1 MWTTDSAMDKPEAV
15 GNSIRRHQRVPAVVS
30 VVGFA
35 LLTAL
40 AAQVRIPV
48 PGSPVPV
55 TLQTLAVLLVGF
67 CLRPR
72 EAAAAMGLY
81 LVAGLA
87 GLPVFAA
94 AWGGSTA
101 GYLVG
106 FLIAAPLVS
115 VLSRGRCDQLGRLV
129 LAALAGTAV
138 IFLCGVT
145 WLALVM
151 GGLKPALLA
160 GVVPFVPGAVLKMAV
175 AVAAVR
181 AVTAVRVTARSRG
194 TAPGS

>member
-1 MWTTDSAMDKPEAV
+1 VRTTDRPMNGAGMLLA
-15 GNSIRRHQRVPAVVS
+15 SIRRHRSVPALAS
-30 VVGFA
+30 IVGFA

-40 AAQVRIPV
+40 AAQIRIPV
-48 PGSPVPV
+48 PGSPVPI

-72 EAAAAMGLY
+72 EAAAAIGLY
-81 LVAGLA
+81 LGAGLA

-94 AWGGSTA
+94 AAGGFTG

-106 FLIAAPLVS
+106 FLMAAPVVS
-115 VLSRGRCDQLGRLV
+115 GLSHGHRDQLGRLI
-129 LAALAGTAV
+129 LAAGAGTAV

-151 GGLKPALLA
+151 GGLKPALAA
-160 GVVPFVPGAVLKMAV
+160 GLFPFVPGAVVKMAV

-181 AVTAVRVTARSRG
+181 AGAAVRLDARGGWTPPG
-194 TAPGS
+194 T

>member
-1 MWTTDSAMDKPEAV
+1 VQTTDRPMNSAGALV
-15 GNSIRRHQRVPAVVS
+15 AAIRRHRSVPVLAS

-48 PGSPVPV
+48 PGSPVPI
-55 TLQTLAVLLVGF
+55 TLQTLAVLMVGF

-87 GLPVFAA
+87 GMPMFAVA
-94 AWGGSTA
+94 AEGFTN
-101 GYLVG
+101 GYLAG
-106 FLIAAPLVS
+106 FLIAAPVVS
-115 VLSRGRCDQLGRLV
+115 VLSHGHRDQLSRLI

-138 IFLCGVT
+138 IFVCGVT
-145 WLALVM
+145 WLALVI
-151 GGLKPALLA
+151 GDLKPALAA
-160 GVVPFVPGAVLKMAV
+160 GLLPFVPGAVAKIAV

-181 AVTAVRVTARSRG
+181 AGAAVRR
-194 TAPGS
+194 

>member
-1 MWTTDSAMDKPEAV
+1 MNRPEAV
-15 GNSIRRHQRVPAVVS
+15 GTSIRRHQSVPVLVS

-67 CLRPR
+67 CLRPW
-72 EAAAAMGLY
+72 EAAATIGLY

-115 VLSRGRCDQLGRLV
+115 ALSRGRCDRLGRLGV
-129 LAALAGTAV
+129 AALAGTAV
-138 IFLCGVT
+138 IFLCGVS

-151 GGLKPALLA
+151 GGLKPALTA
-160 GVVPFVPGAVLKMAV
+160 GLVPFIPGAVLKMAV

-181 AVTAVRVTARSRG
+181 AVTAVRSTARNRSTPPG
-194 TAPGS
+194 T